1 MFWKALVKE
10 TYCPFLSLRLL
21 MKFMFCFTILVQKV
35 NFEVKKLI
43 QQGRMAKK
51 MTQADLAKAI
61 NEKATVVN
69 DYESGRAVPSQ
80 QILAK
85 MERILGVKL
94 RGKKK

>member
-1 MFWKALVKE
+1 
-10 TYCPFLSLRLL
+10 
-21 MKFMFCFTILVQKV
+21 MKFMFSFTISVQKV